1 MIEEVELT
9 SFDLRYEGCRIGNKA
24 AEKALLAS
32 ILEHGIRDPL
42 QGVDTKE
49 GRILLDGFKR
59 YRCARRLGIG
69 IVPYS
74 CLGREVALGIIQL
87 LRIANAKSLSII
99 EQAKLIDEL
108 RSVHHMSVSEIA
120 RVLEKSPAWVS
131 VRAGIITEMTPP
143 VISAILS
150 GAFPVYS
157 YMYTVRPFMR
167 INRIKKEEI
176 DEFVRLVAGKGLS
189 IRDIDM
195 LAHGY
200 FKGSWEMRQQIAKG
214 NIVWELERMKKTNHG
229 DSHCTEV
236 ERQMLRELEICQKYM
251 QRIISK
257 STESRFKS
265 NTFYAEANLLVGGI
279 MRKLAEFGWAIRAFY
294 DRTRKTQGNSSPS

>member
-1 MIEEVELT
+1 MVAEVEVT

-24 AEKALLAS
+24 AEKALLSS
-32 ILEHGIRDPL
+32 ILEYGIRDPL

-49 GRILLDGFKR
+49 GRMLLDGFKR

-74 CLGREVALGIIQL
+74 CLGRDAAAGIIQL

-108 RSVHHMSVSEIA
+108 RSVHHMSVVEIA

-131 VRAGIITEMTPP
+131 VRAGIIAEMTPL
-143 VISAILS
+143 VMRAIVS

-157 YMYTVRPFMR
+157 YMYTVRSFMR

-176 DEFVRLVAGKGLS
+176 DTFVSLAAGKGLS
-189 IRDIDM
+189 IRDIEL

-200 FKGSWEMRQQIAKG
+200 FKGPEHMRQQIAQG
-214 NIVWELERMKKTNHG
+214 NLSWGLSRMKHTSLNAA
-229 DSHCTEV
+229 HCTER
-236 ERQMLRELEICQKYM
+236 ERHMLRELDSCQKYM

-257 STESRFKS
+257 STDRRFKS
-265 NTFYAEANLLVGGI
+265 NTFYAEANLLAGGI
-279 MRKLAEFGWAIRAFY
+279 MRKLAEFGGAIRAFY
-294 DRTRKTQGNSSPS
+294 DRTRKTQGDSSPS